1 MDLSQ
6 TKLSKEEWESLEVPV
21 TQNEI
26 RILKLI
32 GCGYENINI
41 KFNDTISLL
50 NFIKLSDSKSEEYH
64 QFLFNEYLRDP
75 LKKIYKKHGLQ
86 FPKEKKKKKIKLKKA
101 DIIRIQNTDKRIK
114 DVKNELFEFVL
125 IKLLD
130 NYLSKDGDD
139 KNKYFYTLTQLMKY
153 NIANLNI
160 KFSCMIKEII
170 KNEEANFSKKKFIK
184 NAHNY
189 IERNK
194 EIIKYRDI
202 QLYKHQKEL
211 FSKCK
216 EPGSKLILYQAPTGT
231 GKTMSPI
238 GLVKGG
244 HRIIFVCAAKHI
256 GLQLAKACISME
268 IKVAVAFGCKDAGN
282 IRLHYFAA
290 KETIRNRRTGGIF
303 RVDNEVGDNVE
314 IMISDIQ
321 SYLPAMNYMRA
332 FNKLNDLILYWDEP
346 TITLDY
352 DKHEY
357 HSVLSRNWNENEIPN
372 VVLSSA
378 TLPQQEEL
386 IEMIGSFQAKFGC
399 TNVNSIVS
407 HDCSKTIP
415 ILDPEGYVVLPHLI
429 YDNHKKIKKCVKHI
443 KKYKTLLR
451 HFDIKEVCKFIIYVN
466 KNIDL
471 GEPYQIENYF
481 DSIEMIDVMSIKE
494 YYLKLLGAIK
504 KDYIS
509 IYEHFQTKRKALY
522 QKPIRITTSDS
533 YTLTDGPTIYLADN
547 IEKIGEF
554 CLKIAKIPD
563 VMLESILEDM
573 GYNEGIRIEMEKIQH
588 DIDKNIDNAKEEEA
602 KKSKG
607 SLKGKSRQES
617 KKSGAN
623 LNDKKTADLME
634 RYEGL
639 RAQMK
644 RIKLGSKFIPNSSS
658 HLENWGHAD
667 AKTAFT
673 SSIDDDIVEKIML
686 LEVEP
691 NWKVLLLMG
700 IGVFAKHTNI
710 DYVAIMKEL
719 AVRQKLYLIIASTD
733 YIYGTNYQFCHGY
746 IGKDLSTLSQEK
758 LIQAFGR
765 VGRSNARQDYSL
777 RLRSMEMIDT
787 LFQEQQDKIEV
798 INMNRLFSD

>member
-1 MDLSQ
+1 MDLRQ

-21 TQNEI
+21 TQNEL

-32 GCGYENINI
+32 GSGYENVNI
-41 KFNDTISLL
+41 KFNDTVSLL

-64 QFLFNEYLRDP
+64 HFLFNEYLEEP
-75 LKKIYKKHGLQ
+75 LRKIYKKHGLL
-86 FPKEKKKKKIKLKKA
+86 FPKEKKKKINLKKA

-114 DVKNELFEFVL
+114 DIKSEIFEFVL

-130 NYLSKDGDD
+130 NYLSKEGDE

-153 NIANLNI
+153 NITNLNI
-160 KFSCMIKEII
+160 KFSNMIKDII
-170 KNEEANFSKKKFIK
+170 KNEEPSFSKKKFIK
-184 NAHNY
+184 NAYNY

-194 EIIKYRDI
+194 EIVKYRDI
-202 QLYKHQKEL
+202 QLYTHQKDL

-216 EPGSKLILYQAPTGT
+216 EPGSKLLLYQAPTGT

-244 HRIIFVCAAKHI
+244 HRIIFVCAAKHV

-268 IKVAVAFGCKDAGN
+268 IKIAVAFGCKDAGN

-290 KETIRNRRTGGIF
+290 KETIRNRKTGGIF

-332 FNKLNDLILYWDEP
+332 FNKLDDLILYWDEP

-352 DKHEY
+352 DEHEY
-357 HSVLSRNWNENEIPN
+357 HAVLSRNWNENEIPN

-378 TLPQQEEL
+378 TLPQQDDL
-386 IEMIGSFQAKFGC
+386 IEMIGYFQAKFGC
-399 TNVNSIVS
+399 TNVDSIVS

-429 YDNHKKIKKCVKHI
+429 YDDNKKIKNCVRHI

-466 KNIDL
+466 KNCKL

-504 KDYIS
+504 KEYTS
-509 IYEHFQTKRKALY
+509 VYEYFQTKKKALY
-522 QKPIRITTSDS
+522 EKPIRITTSDA

-547 IEKIGEF
+547 IEKVGEF
-554 CLKIAKIPD
+554 CLNIAKIPD

-588 DIDKNIDNAKEEEA
+588 DINKNMDNSKEEEA

-607 SLKGKSRQES
+607 SLKGKSRQEN
-617 KKSGAN
+617 KKSGPN
-623 LNDKKTADLME
+623 LNDKKTTDLMD

-644 RIKLGSKFIPNSSS
+644 RIKLGSRFVPNSSA
-658 HLENWGHAD
+658 HLEHWGHSD

-673 SSIDDDIVEKIML
+673 SSIDDDIVEKIMM

-746 IGKDLSTLSQEK
+746 IGKDLANLSQEK

-777 RLRSMEMIDT
+777 RLRSTEMIDT
-787 LFQEQQDKIEV
+787 LFQEQKDKIEV

>member
-21 TQNEI
+21 TQNEL

-32 GCGYENINI
+32 GSGYKNINI
-41 KFNDTISLL
+41 KFNDTVSLL
-50 NFIKLSDSKSEEYH
+50 NFIKLSDSKSEAYH
-64 QFLFNEYLRDP
+64 EFLFNEYLKDP
-75 LKKIYKKHGLQ
+75 LKKIYKKYGMK
-86 FPKEKKKKKIKLKKA
+86 FPQENKKKKIRLKKA

-114 DVKNELFEFVL
+114 EIKNEIFEFVL

-130 NYLSKDGDD
+130 EYLSKSGDD
-139 KNKYFYTLTQLMKY
+139 KNKHFYTIIQLLKY
-153 NIANLNI
+153 NISNLN
-160 KFSCMIKEII
+160 KNLLNLMKLFI
-170 KNEEANFSKKKFIK
+170 KNEESSFSKRKFIK
-184 NAHNY
+184 NAYNY
-189 IERNK
+189 IEKNK

-202 QLYKHQKEL
+202 QLYTHQKEL

-216 EPGSKLILYQAPTGT
+216 EKGSKLLLYQAPTGT

-244 HRIIFVCAAKHI
+244 NRIIFVCAAKHV

-268 IKVAVAFGCKDAGN
+268 IKIAVAFGCKDAGN

-290 KETIRNRRTGGIF
+290 KETIRNRKTGGIF

-332 FNKLNDLILYWDEP
+332 FNKLDDLILYWDEP

-352 DKHEY
+352 DNHEY
-357 HSVLSRNWNENEIPN
+357 HEVLSRNWNENEIPN

-378 TLPQQEEL
+378 TLPQQEDL
-386 IEMIGSFQAKFGC
+386 IEMIASFQAKFGC
-399 TNVNSIVS
+399 TNIHSIIS

-415 ILDPEGYVVLPHLI
+415 ILDPNGFVVLPHLI
-429 YDNHKKIKKCVKHI
+429 YSDYKKIKKCIRHI

-451 HFDIKEVCKFIIYVN
+451 HFDIKAVCKFIIYVN
-466 KNIDL
+466 KNCNLSD
-471 GEPYQIENYF
+471 PYQINNYF
-481 DSIEMIDVMSIKE
+481 DSIETINIMSIKE
-494 YYLKLLGAIK
+494 YYIKLLGTIK
-504 KDYIS
+504 KEYS
-509 IYEHFQTKRKALY
+509 SVYEYFQAKKKALY
-522 QKPIRITTSDS
+522 DKPIKITTSDA
-533 YTLTDGPTIYLADN
+533 YTLTDGPTIYLANN

-563 VMLESILEDM
+563 VMLEAILEDM
-573 GYNEGIRIEMEKIQH
+573 GYNEGVRIEMEKIQH
-588 DIDKNIDNAKEEEA
+588 EINKNIDNSKEEEA

-607 SLKGKSRQES
+607 SLKGKSRQEN
-617 KKSGAN
+617 KKGGPN

-639 RAQMK
+639 RSQMK
-644 RIKLGSKFIPNSSS
+644 RIKLGSRFIPNSTS
-658 HLENWGHAD
+658 HLDHWGHSD

-746 IGKDLSTLSQEK
+746 IGKDLSNLSQEK

-765 VGRSNARQDYSL
+765 VGRSNVRQDYSL
-777 RLRSMEMIDT
+777 RLRSIDMIDT
-787 LFQEQQDKIEV
+787 LFQEEKDKVEV
-798 INMNRLFSD
+798 RNMNRLFSE